1 VSTLTRP
8 RGPLSPR
15 VYWTRR
21 LLVIGTALALVVG
34 IARLL
39 TPSSDGRAP
48 DEAQQVAAQASAS
61 GTAAATGDGTKKKRK
76 HKKKKDKTPT
86 PAAPTPPVLAV
97 PTGPCTSSDVVVTP
111 TLTEATAGAEVLV
124 TLELTTRVAEACTWT
139 VSPET
144 LTMKIT
150 SGPDDIW
157 SSRQCPAAIPTREVV
172 VRRAVGSKLGVRWSG
187 RRSDDDCSALT
198 EWARPG
204 YYHVV
209 AAALAGEPSDLQ
221 VELVKPPR
229 PVVTVTIT
237 PSPTPGG
244 GQKKPDKPGR

>member
-39 TPSSDGRAP
+39 TPSSDDQTP
-48 DEAQQVAAQASAS
+48 DQAQQAAARTTGSGSA
-61 GTAAATGDGTKKKRK
+61 TATGDETKKKRK
-76 HKKKKDKTPT
+76 HKKKNKTPT
-86 PAAPTPPVLAV
+86 PVAPTTPVLAV
-97 PTGPCTSSDVVVTP
+97 PTGPCTSSDVVVAP
-111 TLTEATAGAEVLV
+111 TLTEAVAGSEILV
-124 TLELTTRVAEACTWT
+124 TLQLTTRVAEACTWT

-144 LTMKIT
+144 MTMKIT

-172 VRRAVGSKLGVRWSG
+172 VRREVGTNLGVRWSG
-187 RRSDDDCSALT
+187 KRSDDECSALT

-204 YYHVV
+204 YYHIV
-209 AAALAGEPSDLQ
+209 AAALAGEPTDLQ

-237 PSPTPGG
+237 PSPTPDGG
-244 GQKKPDKPGR
+244 KNKPKKPHG

>member
-1 VSTLTRP
+1 MSTLTRP

-39 TPSSDGRAP
+39 TPEQRRP
-48 DEAQQVAAQASAS
+48 DARPGPAGGGPA
-61 GTAAATGDGTKKKRK
+61 TARPGPPTATGDGTKKKRK
-76 HKKKKDKTPT
+76 HKKKDQPT
-86 PAAPTPPVLAV
+86 PAAPTTPVLAV
-97 PTGPCTSSDVVVTP
+97 PTGPCASSDVVVAP
-111 TLTEATAGAEVLV
+111 TLTEAVAGLGDPGHPRAA
-124 TLELTTRVAEACTWT
+124 RRACAEACTWT

-144 LTMKIT
+144 MTMKIT

-172 VRRAVGSKLGVRWSG
+172 VRREVGTKLGVRWSG
-187 RRSDDDCSALT
+187 KRSDDECSALT

-204 YYHVV
+204 YYHIV
-209 AAALAGEPSDLQ
+209 AAALAGEPTDLQ

-237 PSPTPGG
+237 PSPTPDGG
-244 GQKKPDKPGR
+244 KKKPKKPHG